1 MIRITADPNIGSIGP
16 LLLSWHGLFTFVGV
30 AVAIFLVARWARRAG
45 IGSEAVYNIAIWA
58 VLGGII
64 GARVVHVVDFW
75 EVYQNDLTGILALNT
90 GGVGLW
96 GGLLGGLAGGL
107 ISAWRMGYPIRRIMD
122 LTAPAMLLSQAVGRI
137 GDVINGEHCAKLT
150 DAPWGFVYSHPESPA
165 FSCMPLG
172 GAGLIETK
180 AMHSAVGYELI
191 YDLLAFGFL
200 YKVARG
206 RIRPDGMMF
215 ALYLFLYGAGRL
227 VIQTFFRLDDKF
239 IGPLQEAQVIS
250 IAVLVVTGAILV
262 WKARL
267 RTAGDMSGPSASPS
281 APRPKGTRAQRRR
294 KDRS

>member
-1 MIRITADPNIGSIGP
+1 M
-16 LLLSWHGLFTFVGV
+16 
-30 AVAIFLVARWARRAG
+30 
-45 IGSEAVYNIAIWA
+45 
-58 VLGGII
+58 
-64 GARVVHVVDFW
+64 VDFW
-75 EVYQNDLTGILALNT
+75 EVYQNDLTSILALNT

-122 LTAPAMLLSQAVGRI
+122 LTAPAMLLSQAVGRV

-206 RIRPDGMMF
+206 RIKPDGMMF

-281 APRPKGTRAQRRR
+281 APQAQGHARPAPEEGQELAVFPGDVIPGARRENPPVPSRRPGKVGAYVGRQRCRFDPLHTAFDCQTWKR
-294 KDRS
+294 LLWSPAAR